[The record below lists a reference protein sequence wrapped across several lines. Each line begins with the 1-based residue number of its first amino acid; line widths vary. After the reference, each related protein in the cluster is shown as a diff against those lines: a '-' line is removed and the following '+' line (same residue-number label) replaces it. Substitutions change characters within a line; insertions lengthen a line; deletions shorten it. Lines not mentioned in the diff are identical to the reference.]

1 MGPDRAIEHW
11 RLVEEHLPQVRRLAR
26 TFRGLRVSTEDLAAE
41 GVLGL
46 FEAASRFD
54 PLHGV
59 KFSTYAS
66 WWILKRMRESL
77 AANASIVR
85 LPRHRREDGAP
96 RPSIR
101 DVSLEE
107 PARFGSTLS
116 LHDVLAETSIPL
128 PDEQL
133 VREDG
138 RLRVEG
144 LLGALPPRH
153 REVLE
158 RRFGLDGRHAEPLA
172 TLASE
177 FGLSR
182 ERIHQIERE
191 AIERLRRLMRRRPPV
206 APPRVARPQ
215 CAADG

>member
-1 MGPDRAIEHW
+1 MGPDRAVEQW
-11 RLVEEHLPQVRRLAR
+11 RMVEEHLPQVRRLAR

-54 PLHGV
+54 PGHGV

-66 WWILKRMRESL
+66 WWILKRMREAM
-77 AANASIVR
+77 AANTSIVR
-85 LPRHRREDGAP
+85 VPRHRRDDGVP

-116 LHDVLAETSIPL
+116 LHDVLAETSVPL
-128 PDEQL
+128 PDEHL

-138 RLRVEG
+138 RLRVER
-144 LLGALPPRH
+144 LLRALPPRH

-158 RRFGLDGRHAEPLA
+158 RRFGLDGRLAEPLA
-172 TLASE
+172 TLALE

-191 AIERLRRLMRRRPPV
+191 AIERLRRLLRRRPPV
-206 APPRVARPQ
+206 ASPRAARPQ

>member
-1 MGPDRAIEHW
+1 MSPDRALEHW
-11 RLVEEHLPQVRRLAR
+11 RRVEEHLPQVRRLAR
-26 TFRGLRVSTEDLAAE
+26 TFRGLRVSTEDLVAE

-54 PLHGV
+54 PAHGV

-77 AANASIVR
+77 GANASIVR
-85 LPRHRREDGAP
+85 IPRYRRDDGSS
-96 RPSIR
+96 RPYIR

-107 PARFGSTLS
+107 PARVGGTLS
-116 LHDVLAETSIPL
+116 LHDVLAESSIPR
-128 PDEQL
+128 PDDEL

-138 RLRVEG
+138 RRRLER
-144 LLGALPPRH
+144 LLESLPARH
-153 REVLE
+153 REVLV
-158 RRFGLDGRHAEPLA
+158 RRFGLDGRRPEPLA
-172 TLASE
+172 ALAAE

-206 APPRVARPQ
+206 ASPRAARPQ

>member
-1 MGPDRAIEHW
+1 MGPNRALEHW

-26 TFRGLRVSTEDLAAE
+26 TFRGLRVPTEELAAE

-54 PLHGV
+54 AGHGV

-66 WWILKRMRESL
+66 WWILKRMREAL

-85 LPRHRREDGAP
+85 LPRQRRDPDTP
-96 RPSIR
+96 RPAIR
-101 DVSLEE
+101 DISLEE
-107 PARFGSTLS
+107 PAGAGGSLS
-116 LHDVLAETSIPL
+116 LHDVLAETTTPRA
-128 PDEQL
+128 DEWL

-138 RLRVEG
+138 RTRLGRVLQG
-144 LLGALPPRH
+144 LPPRH

-158 RRFGLDGRHAEPLA
+158 RRFGLQGRTPEPLA
-172 TLASE
+172 SLAAD

-206 APPRVARPQ
+206 ASPRAARPQ

>member
-1 MGPDRAIEHW
+1 MSPDRALEHW
-11 RLVEEHLPQVRRLAR
+11 RRVEEHLPQVRRLAR
-26 TFRGLRVSTEDLAAE
+26 TFRGLRVPTEDLVAE

-54 PLHGV
+54 PGHGV

-66 WWILKRMRESL
+66 WWVLKRMRESL
-77 AANASIVR
+77 GAHASIVR
-85 LPRHRREDGAP
+85 VPRYRRDDGSV
-96 RPSIR
+96 RPFAR
-101 DVSLEE
+101 DLSLEE
-107 PARFGSTLS
+107 PARAGGTLA
-116 LHDVLAETSIPL
+116 LHDVLAETATPL
-128 PDEQL
+128 PDEHL
-133 VREDG
+133 VREAG
-138 RLRVEG
+138 RRRLER

-153 REVLE
+153 REVLA
-158 RRFGLDGRHAEPLA
+158 RRFGLDGRRPEPLA
-172 TLASE
+172 TLAAE

-206 APPRVARPQ
+206 ASPRAARPQ